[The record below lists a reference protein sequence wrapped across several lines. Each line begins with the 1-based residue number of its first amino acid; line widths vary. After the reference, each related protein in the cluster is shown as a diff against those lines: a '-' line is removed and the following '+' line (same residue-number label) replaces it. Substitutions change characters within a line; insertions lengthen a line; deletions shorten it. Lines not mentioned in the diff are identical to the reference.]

1 MQSMKIKVTKPSAQ
15 ELEKLDVKRWPTW
28 SHGPGSFPWEY
39 DCTETAYVLEGEI
52 TVTADGESVSFG
64 AGDLVVFPKGLVC
77 EWHIKKAIRK
87 HYLFA

>member
-1 MQSMKIKVTKPSAQ
+1 MQAMKIKVTKPSA
-15 ELEKLDVKRWPTW
+15 EDLEQLGVKQWPTW
-28 SHGPGSFPWEY
+28 SHAPGSFPWEY

-64 AGDLVVFPKGLVC
+64 AGDLVVFPKGLAC
-77 EWHIKKAIRK
+77 GNIKKTIRK